1 MDKRELLDFSKP
13 HILNIWLYAIY
24 VYTFLPF

>member
-1 MDKRELLDFSKP
+1 MGTMELLDYSKP
-13 HILNIWLYAIY
+13 HILNLWLYAVY